1 MSGSSPR
8 SLHHIPPSVE
18 MFCSQLGKHV
28 KPGMRELFEDD
39 KKELGML
46 CSKLTS
52 FLQTGND
59 RAAHVVC
66 DTDVSLAMVRECD
79 ALCFNLPLVTEITI
93 QKPYTPHASCSISE
107 MQASPTTRQKVHSA
121 AIVLLQV
128 LIPDLHDE
136 FLDVDSIGAAADVQT
151 PPCSVCKPL
160 QSLSVSSLH
169 TDAATR
175 PTGKRKLADQVTEP
189 SSPGAN
195 RQKVAV
201 GKDLQTYCRTRQHE
215 IFKMTGEMSSA
226 ADGFFGKL
234 DSAASVPGEREM
246 DYCLQWGFATGLFG
260 GASYSFWTRQF
271 QSPRQELKDLAV
283 RTHMESVYG
292 ATCYALVHK
301 FHGTS
306 SHLRTSLLSQL
317 VLMKCPCLLCTMAR
331 GMPQGAEAC
340 SQYAHNRVNYMFDIT
355 KLLESCQ
362 AKLLHK
368 LGFAM
373 CSVTPMDVQEKLQEM
388 FCRYR
393 CQETCLCNE
402 AWACAQRDMLC
413 VMQAPVSS
421 AQLHTSV
428 FSIICD
434 VLCEAQVTH
443 QCRMQLHKAA
453 LQTRLA
459 LMFESPLSI
468 ERFEN

>member
-1 MSGSSPR
+1 MSSSSPR
-8 SLHHIPPSVE
+8 SLHLTPPPVE
-18 MFCSQLGKHV
+18 MFCSKLSEHV

-52 FLQTGND
+52 FLLTEND

-66 DTDVSLAMVRECD
+66 NPEVSLAMVRECD

-93 QKPYTPHASCSISE
+93 EKPYTSNASCSIAE

-136 FLDVDSIGAAADVQT
+136 FLDVAEDVQT
-151 PPCSVCKPL
+151 PPCSVSKPL
-160 QSLSVSSLH
+160 QSLSVTSLN
-169 TDAATR
+169 TDDATR
-175 PTGKRKLADQVTEP
+175 PTGKRKLADQVTGP

-195 RQKVAV
+195 KLKVPV
-201 GKDLQTYCRTRQHE
+201 SKDLQAYCRTRQHE
-215 IFKMTGEMSSA
+215 IFKMTGKMSSA
-226 ADGFFGKL
+226 ADGFFDKL
-234 DSAASVPGEREM
+234 DSAASMPSEREM

-260 GASYSFWTRQF
+260 SAKYSFWTRQF

-301 FHGTS
+301 FHGNS

-317 VLMKCPCLLCTMAR
+317 VVMKCPCLLCTMAR
-331 GMPQGAEAC
+331 GLPQGAEASC
-340 SQYAHNRVNYMFDIT
+340 QYAHNRVNYTFGIM

-362 AKLLHK
+362 TKLLHK

-393 CQETCLCNE
+393 CQEGCLCEE
-402 AWACAQRDMLC
+402 AWTCAQRDMLC

-421 AQLHTSV
+421 AQLHTTV
-428 FSIICD
+428 FSRICD

-459 LMFESPLSI
+459 LMFESPLRMDPS
-468 ERFEN
+468 NN